1 MVRSVVGIP
10 VDPTEALLAPR
21 PFAPD
26 ENIFEYQRT
35 GHLNGNILVSGVSRN
50 AGNHGT
56 FHVDFVHIN
65 GKTDA
70 TRVAGSPQ
78 SSYSNKGETSRP
90 DWDDENAVWASGMFR
105 LPWKVDLSATFDARS
120 GQPYNITTGTD
131 ANGDGVFNDR
141 PSYASAPGPGIYQTP
156 FGLLTTNTI
165 NGTIPRN
172 LGTMRALVHFDTNLS
187 RTFTLTKDKDHART
201 LSLNARSANLLNH
214 TNITGVDTVL
224 SSSSIG
230 APIAAEDARRI
241 ELGARFSF

>member
-1 MVRSVVGIP
+1 
-10 VDPTEALLAPR
+10 
-21 PFAPD
+21 
-26 ENIFEYQRT
+26 
-35 GHLNGNILVSGVSRN
+35 LNGNIFVSGVSRN
-50 AGNHGT
+50 AGNHAS
-56 FHVDFVHIN
+56 FHVDFVHVN
-65 GKTDA
+65 GKTDT

-78 SSYSNKGETSRP
+78 SSYTNKGETSRP
-90 DWDDENAVWASGMFR
+90 DWEDENAVWASGMLH
-105 LPWKVDLSATFDARS
+105 LPWKVELSATFDARS

-141 PSYASAPGPGIYQTP
+141 PSYASAPGSGIYQTP
-156 FGLLTTNTI
+156 FGLLTTNTV

-172 LGTMRALVHFDTNLS
+172 LGTMPALVHFDTNLS
-187 RTFTLTKDKDHART
+187 RTFALNPKDKDHART

-214 TNITGVDTVL
+214 ANIAGVDTVL